1 MLDIILYEVGQAI
14 KNIASRKALGPD
26 IAVAE
31 ILKKALI
38 IDDTDEEVQYTT
50 FYKLLTKLFNAS
62 MQIGYYL
69 RAFRTSITVVLRKL
83 GKDPLSLKG
92 YRLIALLNTIG
103 KVIESVIV
111 QRIY

>member
-38 IDDTDEEVQYTT
+38 IDDTDEEV
-50 FYKLLTKLFNAS
+50 
-62 MQIGYYL
+62 
-69 RAFRTSITVVLRKL
+69 
-83 GKDPLSLKG
+83 
-92 YRLIALLNTIG
+92 
-103 KVIESVIV
+103 
-111 QRIY
+111 